1 MQFFPLEAMSNLII
15 EPFSRLNAIQAAAN
29 QLGTEIGK
37 DYSIHWYQIL
47 IVLIWTAI
55 FVYSSL
61 ILLKKRDL

>member
-29 QLGTEIGK
+29 QLGTENGK